1 MSKHISTNKKLL
13 FGVLAIVIVVVVV
26 HHYFSSRCYL
36 RPFSQL
42 PWIFQV
48 QEVSLYDH
56 GKFRSL
62 NDLEGIM
69 DELVSVV
76 QKLNLQAKC
85 AFSEERIN
93 QLRQNG
99 KVVEIVFKKP
109 INITISQWIE
119 PEERYYIPTDK
130 EGHRILTNVKSVV
143 FILEGYM
150 EGNVLIG
157 VESDNVKSYE
167 CWAIKKPFSNEID
180 KSWIKEVETVI
191 EGLNYKVEECSVG
204 FEPEEVIDYDEKT
217 KTLIAYVTVNCCGVN
232 ITVEREDLAYRIV
245 EKQYGELCRCM
256 CRRKITIFNV
266 PENSK
271 VVFIDKDG
279 RKIVL
284 SPNLGFC
291 GRSTYG
297 KCNSDED
304 CITDGCSSQVCRSRF
319 EEPIGTTCEW
329 FDCYDAN
336 KYGVAC
342 KCVDGKCQWV
352 RK

>member
-1 MSKHISTNKKLL
+1 MNKKLL
-13 FGVLAIVIVVVVV
+13 FTILVIVVIAVTT
-26 HHYFSSRCYL
+26 HHYFSTRCYL
-36 RPFSQL
+36 RPFYQL
-42 PWIFQV
+42 PWISQV
-48 QEVSLYDH
+48 QEISLYDH
-56 GKFRSL
+56 GKSRPL

-85 AFSEERIN
+85 VFSEERIN
-93 QLRQNG
+93 QLKQSG

-109 INITISQWIE
+109 INVTISQWIE

-130 EGHRILTNVKSVV
+130 EGYRILTNVKSVV

-157 VESDNVKSYE
+157 VESDDVKSYG
-167 CWAIKKPFSNEID
+167 CWVIKKPFSNEID
-180 KSWIKEVETVI
+180 KSWIKEIERAI
-191 EGLNYKVEECSVG
+191 EGLNYKVEECSIG

-217 KTLIAYVTVNCCGVN
+217 KTLIAYVWVNCCGVN
-232 ITVEREDLAYRIV
+232 VTVKREDLTYRIV

-256 CRRKITIFNV
+256 CTRKVTIFNV

-279 RKIVL
+279 RKIIL

-291 GRSTYG
+291 GWSTYG

-304 CITDGCSSQVCRSRF
+304 CVRAGCSKQVCQSKF
-319 EEPIGTTCEW
+319 EKNIITTCEW
-329 FDCYDAN
+329 LDCYDAS
-336 KYGVAC
+336 KYEVAC
-342 KCVDGKCQWV
+342 KCINGECQWV
-352 RK
+352 RE